1 MAQKLTFEY
10 DADGD
15 ILLISKTAPYPE
27 QETKELGDDVIA
39 RMNPITREIENLEVL
54 SWSSRLKGGGIFELP
69 VSAVLRS
76 AS

>member
-1 MAQKLTFEY
+1 VAHELTFEY

-15 ILLISKTAPYPE
+15 ILFISQRPPYPE

-39 RMNPITREIENLEVL
+39 RLNPRTREIENLEVL
-54 SWSSRLKGGGIFELP
+54 CWSSRLRSGEFKLP
-69 VSAVLRS
+69 VAATLRP